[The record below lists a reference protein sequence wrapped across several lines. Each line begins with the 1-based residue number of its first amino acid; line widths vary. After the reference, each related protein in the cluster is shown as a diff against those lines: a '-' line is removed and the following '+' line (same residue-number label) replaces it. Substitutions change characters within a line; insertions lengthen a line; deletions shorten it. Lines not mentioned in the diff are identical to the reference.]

1 MSVSENSDVNA
12 LTKLLER
19 EQALYRRDMQF
30 ASRMSSE
37 SLSASQSK
45 RRVKMGLLVRLIGRL
60 S

>member
-1 MSVSENSDVNA
+1 VNA